1 MLLLFSCASQAPP
14 NGGPLDSSGPI
25 VLSIKPDFS
34 HEILS
39 NKQKIYIIFDE
50 LIDSKSLPNS
60 IDIYP
65 KIKINKSIK
74 NSTLIIEPI
83 DRWPEN
89 IPIEITISRSLSDYQ
104 NNNLD
109 ETIQLFFNSISKQS
123 TYNING
129 YLYNSNEKIIQMGLY
144 KWPVSFKD
152 DSPYKVVQSN
162 KDGYYNF
169 KYVSPGEYIIFA
181 TADKIIDPYR
191 NIRNNKYGLSS
202 ENYLEVI
209 NDNYAKNIYLDGPII
224 RDKVEEI
231 ECINSNYYKL
241 FTSEGKIIDY
251 FADKKS
257 EKGDTISFSVN
268 MQNELEEY
276 SINVNQYVI
285 PEVYDTISPS
295 IISNFID
302 KDTLFID
309 FSEPIN
315 KDSLKIYDIDNPNQ
329 LINYRFISPKKI
341 FINNKV
347 SGIKLFAKDILDY
360 SNNHML
366 DSVNIINII
375 DSENLVDNDSQTSIN
390 GIIKSNSYN
399 NKIII
404 QAINQDSSLYYST
417 SNNYNTFKFSNIH
430 PGHYKIWAFSMDNKI
445 DSLRYFSG
453 TIDPYRP
460 SSKFI
465 FLSDT
470 IEVRKNWDIEGLIID
485 FN

>member
-1 MLLLFSCASQAPP
+1 
-14 NGGPLDSSGPI
+14 
-25 VLSIKPDFS
+25 
-34 HEILS
+34 
-39 NKQKIYIIFDE
+39 
-50 LIDSKSLPNS
+50 
-60 IDIYP
+60 
-65 KIKINKSIK
+65 
-74 NSTLIIEPI
+74 
-83 DRWPEN
+83 
-89 IPIEITISRSLSDYQ
+89 
-104 NNNLD
+104 
-109 ETIQLFFNSISKQS
+109 
-123 TYNING
+123 
-129 YLYNSNEKIIQMGLY
+129 
-144 KWPVSFKD
+144 
-152 DSPYKVVQSN
+152 
-162 KDGYYNF
+162 
-169 KYVSPGEYIIFA
+169 EYIIFA

-360 SNNHML
+360 S
-366 DSVNIINII
+366 
-375 DSENLVDNDSQTSIN
+375 
-390 GIIKSNSYN
+390 
-399 NKIII
+399 
-404 QAINQDSSLYYST
+404 
-417 SNNYNTFKFSNIH
+417 
-430 PGHYKIWAFSMDNKI
+430 
-445 DSLRYFSG
+445 
-453 TIDPYRP
+453 
-460 SSKFI
+460 
-465 FLSDT
+465 
-470 IEVRKNWDIEGLIID
+470 
-485 FN
+485 

>member
-1 MLLLFSCASQAPP
+1 
-14 NGGPLDSSGPI
+14 
-25 VLSIKPDFS
+25 
-34 HEILS
+34 
-39 NKQKIYIIFDE
+39 
-50 LIDSKSLPNS
+50 
-60 IDIYP
+60 
-65 KIKINKSIK
+65 
-74 NSTLIIEPI
+74 
-83 DRWPEN
+83 
-89 IPIEITISRSLSDYQ
+89 
-104 NNNLD
+104 
-109 ETIQLFFNSISKQS
+109 
-123 TYNING
+123 
-129 YLYNSNEKIIQMGLY
+129 
-144 KWPVSFKD
+144 
-152 DSPYKVVQSN
+152 
-162 KDGYYNF
+162 
-169 KYVSPGEYIIFA
+169 
-181 TADKIIDPYR
+181 
-191 NIRNNKYGLSS
+191 
-202 ENYLEVI
+202 
-209 NDNYAKNIYLDGPII
+209 
-224 RDKVEEI
+224 
-231 ECINSNYYKL
+231 
-241 FTSEGKIIDY
+241 
-251 FADKKS
+251 
-257 EKGDTISFSVN
+257 
-268 MQNELEEY
+268 MQNQLEEY

-309 FSEPIN
+309 FSEPVN

-329 LINYRFISPKKI
+329 LIDYRFISPKKI

-404 QAINQDSSLYYST
+404 QAINQDSSLFYST

-430 PGHYKIWAFSMDNKI
+430 PGYYKIWAFSMDNKI

-453 TIDPYRP
+453 TIAPYRP

>member
-162 KDGYYNF
+162 SDKGYEF
-169 KYVSPGEYIIFA
+169 KYVKPGKYVIFV
-181 TADKIIDPYR
+181 TADDVINPLF
-191 NIRNNKYGLSS
+191 NIRNNFYGLSNQDYI
-202 ENYLEVI
+202 EIIKRNQLE
-209 NDNYAKNIYLDGPII
+209 DIYIDLPIQQHKI
-224 RDKVEEI
+224 EEI
-231 ECINSNYYKL
+231 ECVQLVFLLICKIN
-241 FTSEGKIIDY
+241 
-251 FADKKS
+251 
-257 EKGDTISFSVN
+257 
-268 MQNELEEY
+268 
-276 SINVNQYVI
+276 
-285 PEVYDTISPS
+285 
-295 IISNFID
+295 
-302 KDTLFID
+302 
-309 FSEPIN
+309 
-315 KDSLKIYDIDNPNQ
+315 
-329 LINYRFISPKKI
+329 
-341 FINNKV
+341 
-347 SGIKLFAKDILDY
+347 
-360 SNNHML
+360 
-366 DSVNIINII
+366 
-375 DSENLVDNDSQTSIN
+375 
-390 GIIKSNSYN
+390 
-399 NKIII
+399 
-404 QAINQDSSLYYST
+404 
-417 SNNYNTFKFSNIH
+417 
-430 PGHYKIWAFSMDNKI
+430 
-445 DSLRYFSG
+445 
-453 TIDPYRP
+453 
-460 SSKFI
+460 
-465 FLSDT
+465 
-470 IEVRKNWDIEGLIID
+470 
-485 FN
+485 